1 MGVLRECEG
10 VGWEWLSAAAGN
22 TGNKKMAAGGA
33 WRRPRMKVYDYNQEF
48 GGNYYQPMIQ
58 YINKKDIYG
67 PFHKRTDVYLP
78 HSAEVTSEKYTN
90 MRYQDKSSAKHNLD
104 EFLQNAYS
112 KQIKELNGTTAMAR
126 CNLMKNIVS
135 SRRQPHSPLDNV
147 NTPYNPIRL
156 LKGAPPGQEA
166 VNHYI
171 SELSIEKSNNSKLA
185 NKQRKHLVML
195 EACDDE
201 YNYHYKMFGQGA
213 GADRD
218 MKFYAPQLV
227 QDYVN
232 QIRRF

>member
-1 MGVLRECEG
+1 MGQDLR
-10 VGWEWLSAAAGN
+10 
-22 TGNKKMAAGGA
+22 MAAGGA

-48 GGNYYQPMIQ
+48 GDNYYQPMIQ
-58 YINKKDIYG
+58 YINKKEAYG
-67 PFHKRTDVYLP
+67 PFMKRQDVYLP
-78 HSAEVTSEKYTN
+78 HSAEVTSDKYTN

-104 EFLQNAYS
+104 DFLQNAYS
-112 KQIKELNGTTAMAR
+112 KQI
-126 CNLMKNIVS
+126 KNIVS

-171 SELSIEKSNNSKLA
+171 SELSIEKAHNSKLA
-185 NKQRKHLVML
+185 DKQRKHLVML

-213 GADRD
+213 VDRD

>member
-1 MGVLRECEG
+1 MGLCWCQETVNM
-10 VGWEWLSAAAGN
+10 V
-22 TGNKKMAAGGA
+22 AGGA

-58 YINKKDIYG
+58 YINKKEVYG
-67 PFHKRTDVYLP
+67 PFMSRQDVYLP
-78 HSAEVTSEKYTN
+78 HAAEVTSDKYTN

-104 EFLQNAYS
+104 EFLKGAYA
-112 KQIKELNGTTAMAR
+112 KQMKEL
-126 CNLMKNIVS
+126 
-135 SRRQPHSPLDNV
+135 NV

-171 SELSIEKSNNSKLA
+171 SELAIEKKNNHKLSA
-185 NKQRKHLVML
+185 KERKHLVML

-201 YNYHYKMFGQGA
+201 YQYHYKLFGEGA

-218 MKFYAPQLV
+218 MKFYAPQMV
-227 QDYVN
+227 QDYIN

>member
-1 MGVLRECEG
+1 MGESGGGSL
-10 VGWEWLSAAAGN
+10 
-22 TGNKKMAAGGA
+22 TGPRLHSLQEFQEDFKMTAGGA
-33 WRRPRMKVYDYNQEF
+33 WRRPRMQVYDYNQEF

-78 HSAEVTSEKYTN
+78 HSAEVTSDKYTN

-135 SRRQPHSPLDNV
+135 SRHQPHSPLDNV

-185 NKQRKHLVML
+185 SKQRKHLVML

>member
-1 MGVLRECEG
+1 MGLCWCQDTVNM
-10 VGWEWLSAAAGN
+10 V
-22 TGNKKMAAGGA
+22 AGGA

-58 YINKKDIYG
+58 YINKKEVYG
-67 PFHKRTDVYLP
+67 PFMSRQDVYLP
-78 HSAEVTSEKYTN
+78 HAAEVTS
-90 MRYQDKSSAKHNLD
+90 DKHNLD
-104 EFLQNAYS
+104 EFLKGAYA
-112 KQIKELNGTTAMAR
+112 KQMKELNGTTAMAR
-126 CNLMKNIVS
+126 VNMMKTIVS
-135 SRRQPHSPLDNV
+135 DRRQPHSPLDNV

-171 SELSIEKSNNSKLA
+171 SELSIEKKNNTKLSD
-185 NKQRKHLVML
+185 KERKHLVML

-201 YNYHYKMFGQGA
+201 YQYHYKLFGQGA

-227 QDYVN
+227 KDYVN